1 MFTYTSIILRMFQIE
16 MPLVLAPHEDYYVP
30 PSINLRSRQT
40 LNIHITAIPQDIGHL
55 HLTFLICIILGQ
67 KAISSRII
75 ESTNDLQP
83 LTDSIHQSVVVRI
96 LEPRSSA
103 GTYACNDNFT
113 SQYLYIDKDRR
124 AMNPTHFLYSDNI
137 EYVLYSGMFCNVLV
151 LYLNILITKLSLSS
165 SHQ

>member
-30 PSINLRSRQT
+30 PSINLQSRQT
-40 LNIHITAIPQDIGHL
+40 LNIHITAIPQDIRHL

-113 SQYLYIDKDRR
+113 SQYLYIDKDKR

>member
-1 MFTYTSIILRMFQIE
+1 M
-16 MPLVLAPHEDYYVP
+16 
-30 PSINLRSRQT
+30 
-40 LNIHITAIPQDIGHL
+40 

-113 SQYLYIDKDRR
+113 SQYLYIDKDKR
-124 AMNPTHFLYSDNI
+124 AMNPTHFLYFDNI

-151 LYLNILITKLSLSS
+151 LVLYQNILITKLSLSS